1 MKSGSPVLPDFR
13 SLPEPPDTFCIDH
26 DFDPSSSNKPNID
39 VGKKS
44 NSLTETAPS
53 HPGKVYTL
61 IKKRKGQQDQNHFRN
76 PTLQY
81 VTKSFLDLKIFKQFK
96 TLNLQ
101 IKTCLHRWES

>member
-26 DFDPSSSNKPNID
+26 DFDPRSSNKPNID

-61 IKKRKGQQDQNHFRN
+61 FKKRKGQQDQNHFRN

-81 VTKSFLDLKIFKQFK
+81 VTKSFLDLIF
-96 TLNLQ
+96 LNSL
-101 IKTCLHRWES
+101 KH

>member
-26 DFDPSSSNKPNID
+26 DFHPRSSNNTNID
-39 VGKKS
+39 IGKKS
-44 NSLTETAPS
+44 NSLTEKAPS

-61 IKKRKGQQDQNHFRN
+61 FNKRKGQQDQNHFRN

-81 VTKSFLDLKIFKQFK
+81 ITKSFLDLKIF
-96 TLNLQ
+96 
-101 IKTCLHRWES
+101 

>member
-26 DFDPSSSNKPNID
+26 DFHPSSSNKPNID

-61 IKKRKGQQDQNHFRN
+61 FTKRKRQRDQNRFRN

-81 VTKSFLDLKIFKQFK
+81 VTKSFEDF
-96 TLNLQ
+96 
-101 IKTCLHRWES
+101 